1 MECVCAMVTRS
12 PTIEPHLH
20 IYGHWGLNI
29 VHDGKFWKCARVGEG
44 GCLLLSPPIA
54 NPAASVHKFGL
65 PVLTV
70 DHLPVLANWNQ
81 IGTWRS
87 SNYRLDPDQKITT
100 GSFSSAHN
108 EFRLNQNLNSKML
121 NTKNINFWR
130 WINPINTHPLSPRKL
145 SKPEFVERHCPS
157 DNEGFYL

>member
-1 MECVCAMVTRS
+1 MECVCAMVTR
-12 PTIEPHLH
+12 HLH
-20 IYGHWGLNI
+20 IRTLGVEHCPW
-29 VHDGKFWKCARVGEG
+29 WKILKVCK
-44 GCLLLSPPIA
+44 GCWLLSPPIA

-108 EFRLNQNLNSKML
+108 GFLLNQNLNSKML

-130 WINPINTHPLSPRKL
+130 WINPINTQCVLHTLSPRKL

-157 DNEGFYL
+157 DNAGFYL